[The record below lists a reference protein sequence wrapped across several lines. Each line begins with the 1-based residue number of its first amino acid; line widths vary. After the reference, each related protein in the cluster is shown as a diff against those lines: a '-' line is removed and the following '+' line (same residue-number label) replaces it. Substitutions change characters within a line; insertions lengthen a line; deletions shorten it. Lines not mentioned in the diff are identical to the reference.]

1 MMTLHHTS
9 SLPAVTP
16 HVGLCLTPSPYANY
30 GDNRFVA
37 ELPIW
42 DLTTEEVEV
51 DIDAISTGAA
61 WPGDTEAERAE
72 LAARG
77 IDVLVY
83 DDMDYRGTN
92 HRTYR
97 LISDRA
103 VAACRIELAE
113 E

>member
-1 MMTLHHTS
+1 MLIYFIDTDS
-9 SLPAVTP
+9 ARA
-16 HVGLCLTPSPYANY
+16 YY
-30 GDNRFVA
+30 GRNTFIA
-37 ELPIW
+37 ELPVW
-42 DLTTEEVEV
+42 DLNREGVPT
-51 DIDAISTGAA
+51 DIDAISAGAA
-61 WPGDTEAERAE
+61 WPGDTEVERAD

-77 IDVLVY
+77 IDILVY